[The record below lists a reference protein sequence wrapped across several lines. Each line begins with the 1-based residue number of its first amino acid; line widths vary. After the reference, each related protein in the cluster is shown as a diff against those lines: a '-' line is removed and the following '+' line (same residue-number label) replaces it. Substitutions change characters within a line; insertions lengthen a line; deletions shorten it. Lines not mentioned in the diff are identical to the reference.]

1 MKRRFFLGL
10 AAAALLSGAAA
21 RAQETPAQTPADR
34 VTVEE
39 LKRMMAEGA
48 PVTILDVRAHADLV
62 IKGARHVPLDQVES
76 RLGELPKGREV
87 VTYCA

>member
-10 AAAALLSGAAA
+10 AAAAVLSGAAA
-21 RAQETPAQTPADR
+21 RGQGGAQTPPDR

-39 LKRMMAEGA
+39 LKQMLADGK
-48 PVTILDVRAHADLV
+48 PVLVLDVRAHADRV
-62 IKGARHVPLDQVES
+62 IKGARHIPLDQVAS

>member
-10 AAAALLSGAAA
+10 AAAALLTSAASA
-21 RAQETPAQTPADR
+21 RAQSAPQTPADR

-39 LKRMMAEGA
+39 LQKMLAEGK
-48 PVTILDVRAHADLV
+48 PVLVLDVRSGAELV
-62 IKGARHVPLDQVES
+62 IKGARHIPLEQVGT
-76 RLGELPKGREV
+76 RAGELPKGREI

>member
-10 AAAALLSGAAA
+10 AAAALLSGAVTA
-21 RAQETPAQTPADR
+21 RAQATPQTPADR

-39 LKRMMAEGA
+39 LKRLLAEGK
-48 PVTILDVRAHADLV
+48 PVLVLDVRGHADLV
-62 IKGARHVPLDQVES
+62 IKGARHIPLDQVES

>member
-10 AAAALLSGAAA
+10 AAAAVLSGAVSA
-21 RAQETPAQTPADR
+21 RGQAGAQTPPDR

-39 LKRMMAEGA
+39 LKRMLADGK
-48 PVTILDVRAHADLV
+48 PVLVLDVRAHADLV
-62 IKGARHVPLDQVES
+62 IKGARHIPLDQVGS
-76 RLGELPKGREV
+76 RVGELPKGREV

>member
-10 AAAALLSGAAA
+10 AAAALLSGAAM
-21 RAQETPAQTPADR
+21 AQGSAQQTPADR

-39 LKRMMAEGA
+39 LKRMLADGK
-48 PVTILDVRAHADLV
+48 PVLILDVRSEAELL
-62 IKGARHVPLDQVES
+62 IKGARHIPLDQVES
-76 RLGELPKGREV
+76 RLGDLPKGREI